1 MPTTAD
7 AVALKSRVFQML
19 LARRGSALDC
29 LYMSF
34 KLGGGGVGEGKFS
47 GRLNDRL
54 ADKEF

>member
-7 AVALKSRVFQML
+7 VVALKSRVFQML

-34 KLGGGGVGEGKFS
+34 KLGGGGEGKFS